1 MDKQNSTPS
10 HFCADLP
17 FKIQYETKNSSPSMP
32 QKKRFPALEPLFF
45 AIYLPAYFPR
55 LAKAAA
61 SVGNIPA
68 GILHIVCPVYY
79 NGGVASRKVVRRDLL
94 ALRKAPKRLAVFGI
108 CQVGIVSGSPQII
121 VYRRAETSENVADAA
136 AAKIGA
142 ANVESALMVLIIT
155 LSVKEKFLK

>member
-1 MDKQNSTPS
+1 
-10 HFCADLP
+10 
-17 FKIQYETKNSSPSMP
+17 MP

-55 LAKAAA
+55 LAKVAAG
-61 SVGNIPA
+61 VGNIPA

-79 NGGVASRKVVRRDLL
+79 NGGVASRKVVRRDLF

-121 VYRRAETSENVADAA
+121 VYRRAETSEIVADAA
-136 AAKIGA
+136 AVKIGA

>member
-1 MDKQNSTPS
+1 
-10 HFCADLP
+10 
-17 FKIQYETKNSSPSMP
+17 MP

-94 ALRKAPKRLAVFGI
+94 ALRKAPKRLLY
-108 CQVGIVSGSPQII
+108 SGF
-121 VYRRAETSENVADAA
+121 VR
-136 AAKIGA
+136 
-142 ANVESALMVLIIT
+142 SA
-155 LSVKEKFLK
+155 